1 MNEPEKMIDLNPREW
16 RSEREKPREPIFG
29 PGLPGALAY
38 VVAWIVTF
46 SAIYYFTH

>member
-1 MNEPEKMIDLNPREW
+1 MNEPEKMVELNPREW

-38 VVAWIVTF
+38 AFGWIVTF
-46 SAIYYFTH
+46 SVIYWATH